1 MDSGRRLGTVPLEI
15 NVLGFLCRGELEHP
29 KMVDMDGFSQ
39 YDINYLI
46 EISPHGLPGMGL
58 VLYVKPRANIDEP
71 ECHDNFKQ
79 IVNTIHQLH
88 HLVNGSGRGRAFIK
102 NGSVDGFV
110 GTTYGI
116 FRVNAFFPQ
125 LQLR

>member
-1 MDSGRRLGTVPLEI
+1 M
-15 NVLGFLCRGELEHP
+15 VLDVEGP
-29 KMVDMDGFSQ
+29 
-39 YDINYLI
+39 Y
-46 EISPHGLPGMGL
+46 
-58 VLYVKPRANIDEP
+58 
-71 ECHDNFKQ
+71 
-79 IVNTIHQLH
+79 
-88 HLVNGSGRGRAFIK
+88 IK